1 MEKDLVD
8 YTYLSDNLRYADL
21 LNGVLF
27 GGEEVIFPEK
37 LQGEDTKLVL
47 SSTKKKK
54 GRYRDVIKKYEGDV
68 SYAVLGVE
76 NQEAVDYT
84 MPFRIMEYEVGEYAK
99 QIAEIKKKHET
110 LEDVEGDEFLCKFCM
125 LDQIAPCVTVV
136 LYWGEHWDGPRTLK
150 EMMQLHHFPKIFG
163 DYVND
168 YAMHLISIREFE
180 DTSVFRTDLKLVFD
194 FMKYTKD
201 QVGMRTL
208 LQENEAYKS
217 VPRDAY
223 EVMRI
228 HSNLKELDR
237 VIEEKEQKKKEVVNM
252 CQAIREIMEEER
264 EKGIEQGIE
273 QGIMQG
279 ILLQTYRMV
288 ERGRMTVMEAL
299 EDIKSGQTESDF
311 LKGMLAAGFK
321 IP

>member
-27 GGEEVIFPEK
+27 GGEEVISPEK

-47 SSTKKKK
+47 SSEKKKK

-99 QIAEIKKKHET
+99 QIAQIKKKHGI
-110 LEDVEGDEFLCKFCM
+110 LEDVEGDEFLCKFS
-125 LDQIAPCVTVV
+125 LSDQIVPCVTVV

-150 EMMQLHHFPKIFG
+150 EMMQLTPFPKIFG

-168 YAMHLISIREFE
+168 YVMHLISIKEFE

-194 FMKYTKD
+194 FMKHTND
-201 QVGMRTL
+201 QVGMRNL

-237 VIEEKEQKKKEVVNM
+237 VIEEKEKKKEVVNM

-264 EKGIEQGIE
+264 EKGI
-273 QGIMQG
+273 MQG

-288 ERGRMTVMEAL
+288 ERGRMTVLEAL
-299 EDIKSGQTESDF
+299 EDIRSGQTESEFVKD
-311 LKGMLAAGFK
+311 MLAAGFK